1 MSKDPRVALSV
12 LVSAFEEHLAM
23 LSARRGPEDP
33 NVITAYFAIAEA
45 FENYEDALD
54 ETYDEGTPLEVFSED
69 DYDDED

>member
-12 LVSAFEEHLAM
+12 LVTALEEHLSL
-23 LSARRGPEDP
+23 LSNRRGPEDP
-33 NVITAYFAIAEA
+33 NVVTAYFAIADA

-54 ETYDEGTPLEVFSED
+54 EVYDEGTPLEVFSEE

>member
-12 LVSAFEEHLAM
+12 LVTALEEHLSL
-23 LSARRGPEDP
+23 LSNRRGPEDP
-33 NVITAYFAIAEA
+33 NVVTAYFAIADA

-54 ETYDEGTPLEVFSED
+54 EVYDEGTPLEVFGEE